1 MQDYTTQLSNP
12 EWTSGLNEFMGS
24 MSEFMIAAASQNNF
38 GSVCA
43 QIAMALANSIPVM
56 TNMEDFASAEDKE
69 INA

>member
-1 MQDYTTQLSNP
+1 
-12 EWTSGLNEFMGS
+12 MGS

-56 TNMEDFASAEDKE
+56 TNTEDFASAEDKE